1 MRRSHQAP
9 AWFIWLLILALTFV
23 QGVIWLAA
31 VPPWGAPDEPGH
43 FLYVQLFAE
52 LGRAPRPE
60 DVTPERWRS
69 VLASME
75 ARGWSEY
82 VHPQGGETPPDRDP
96 ILLASGAQIGQ
107 KPPGYYALA
116 AGWLRLLPH
125 WREQPPAR
133 QLLWLRWLS
142 LLLHILTTATALG
155 LTWRLWPNARH
166 RALGVGLL
174 TGLLPMVGFIGVSV
188 NNDAL
193 TMLWG
198 AAGFAGL
205 ILARTRLGWSVALVW
220 IALGMIG
227 IDAGLAFLGPL
238 ALARWLFFAPAPPG
252 LRLRSRAELRA
263 PWRVGVILALILLP
277 ILLLI
282 PNPRW
287 AAGWRRIETG
297 RSRADGQLFLQAE
310 DAPAHISQTLSGLL
324 IVQRQGQPLTAR
336 VQAAGSGGPLI
347 LRLVEEG
354 GESEVLCPL
363 SAQIPTTCQLTH
375 ALSARA
381 HHIGL
386 HLILP
391 AGDARVRMAL
401 TDAAGWSLLL
411 NGDGAL
417 PAPLGDSL
425 FTWLEKRLPLP
436 AGYFNRALYGHAW
449 DVPSLI
455 RYAAYGVFAWAS
467 FWGWFGWLTRP
478 FPWWVYV
485 ALAVATLA
493 ALVGL
498 WRKAFSQQR
507 VATNE
512 GRTGGGVG
520 WLAAGAAGL
529 ISVQVFAPMLGQ
541 AWQPQGRY
549 LFPALLP
556 IALLLILGWEALIP
570 ASRRAWLPA
579 IILLALTALNLLALR
594 CLL

>member
-1 MRRSHQAP
+1 MRRFLQTP
-9 AWFIWLLILALTFV
+9 AWPIWLLILTLTFV
-23 QGVIWLAA
+23 QGVIWLNTI
-31 VPPWGAPDEPGH
+31 PPWGAPDEPGH

-60 DVTPERWRS
+60 DVTPERWRD
-69 VLASME
+69 VIASME
-75 ARGWSEY
+75 AHRWSAY
-82 VHPQGGETPPDRDP
+82 VHPQGSETPPTQDP
-96 ILLASGAQIGQ
+96 IFLASGAQIGQ

-116 AGWLRLLPH
+116 AGWLRLLSH
-125 WREQPPAR
+125 WREQPLAR
-133 QLLWLRWLS
+133 QLRWLRWLS
-142 LLLHILTTATALG
+142 LLLHTLTTAMALG
-155 LTWRLWPNARH
+155 LTRRLWPDARH
-166 RALGVGLL
+166 RALGMGLL

-205 ILARTRLGWSVALVW
+205 ILARTRLGWSLMLAWTV
-220 IALGMIG
+220 LGTVG
-227 IDAGLAFLGPL
+227 IDAGLAFLWPL
-238 ALARWLFFAPAPPG
+238 ALARWLFFAPAPHG
-252 LRLRSRAELRA
+252 LRLRPRAELRA
-263 PWRVGVILALILLP
+263 SWRVGVILALILIP
-277 ILLLI
+277 SFLLI
-282 PNPRW
+282 PNPHW

-310 DAPAHISQTLSGLL
+310 GAPARISQTLSGLL
-324 IVQRQGQPLTAR
+324 IVQRQGQPLTVT
-336 VQAAGSGGPLI
+336 VQAAGSGGTLI
-347 LRLVEEG
+347 MRLVEEG
-354 GESEVLCPL
+354 GESEALCPL

-375 ALSARA
+375 GLSVRA

-391 AGDARVRMAL
+391 AGKARIRVVL
-401 TDAAGWSLLL
+401 TDPAGWSLLL
-411 NGDGAL
+411 NGDGAI
-417 PAPLGDSL
+417 PAPLGDPL

-436 AGYFNRALYGHAW
+436 AGYFSRALYGHAW

-455 RYAAYGVFAWAS
+455 RYAAYGAFAWAS

-498 WRKAFSQQR
+498 WRKVFS
-507 VATNE
+507 
-512 GRTGGGVG
+512 GRRAAGEAE
-520 WLAAGAAGL
+520 WLAAGAVWL

-549 LFPALLP
+549 FFPALLP
-556 IALLLILGWEALIP
+556 MAILLILGWEALIP
-570 ASRRAWLPA
+570 SSRRDWLPA
-579 IILLALTALNLLALR
+579 GILLALTALNLLAL
-594 CLL
+594 